1 MKTDDQNNQRQDRQA
16 QANRL
21 VDDYKGRLSPYVKA
35 MKERGYFGEAMK
47 LKAQQDAQVQN
58 QNQQSESSQTQ
69 HAQQGQAKPVAPV
82 NPKIGIDP
90 VVSNPGKPT
99 DLNHGLDLPSGDY
112 LSVSKEVAPD
122 DSDQNS
128 QAVDVTAG
136 VKPKPANNVKV

>member
-1 MKTDDQNNQRQDRQA
+1 MKSEQQKKADN
-16 QANRL
+16 L
-21 VDDYKGRLSPYVKA
+21 VADYKVRLSPYVEA
-35 MKERGYFGEAMK
+35 MKKRGYFGEAMK

-122 DSDQNS
+122 DSDQIS

>member
-16 QANRL
+16 QADRL

-35 MKERGYFGEAMK
+35 MKQRGYFGEAMK
-47 LKAQQDAQVQN
+47 LQAQQNAQIQN
-58 QNQQSESSQTQ
+58 QNQQSQSSQTQ

-112 LSVSKEVAPD
+112 LSVSKEVEPD
-122 DSDQNS
+122 DSDQS
-128 QAVDVTAG
+128 SRAPDVKSAVR
-136 VKPKPANNVKV
+136 PKPASNVQV